1 MQDQLL
7 PSYPSRS
14 CWQTVRQKLYATM
27 VLLTVSAMLLAP
39 HQANGQAAKPI
50 PRHAWSL
57 RPASFRNQQL
67 APGRGTLS
75 GKSAGPVKFSSQQP
89 QALILDGKTN
99 DIRLATFTEQQ
110 PAKRVLP
117 VKSITVETWIYVD
130 RIQPWGSMVSA
141 IQDNGSYERGWM
153 LGIREDMFCFGM
165 ASTSKNKI
173 TYLSNPQPFLPGN
186 WYHVAGT
193 YDGAKM
199 KLFVDGRLRA
209 ESAAQKGDIAYPP
222 TGPLTLGAYRDKDEY
237 YPLQGKMAYAAIFE
251 QALTGPQIL
260 ARFLD
265 QKKPYPGVDPVPSVA
280 KGWPTYGRDIRR
292 SAYTPEQLKLP
303 LVSQWTYQTMRPP
316 APAWPAPAKQDFWHQ
331 KADLPARVTYDR
343 AFHLVSDGQRLI
355 FASSAE
361 DSVTCLD
368 AATAK
373 LRWRFTTEGPVRLAP
388 TIDQQRVYF
397 GSDDGFVYC
406 LDVTDGK
413 QLWKYQAAPTGRR
426 IPGNERIISSWPVR
440 SGVIID
446 RGQARFSAGLFPA
459 QGTYQFA
466 VDAITGA
473 ALARGKLSFSP
484 QGYLQRRGTRLIVA
498 QGRNPTP
505 QRVGSLLPTDKPVL
519 PDQEKILSEYPY
531 ATIFSGAVRFAGGD
545 NRVAALDA
553 EGTTL
558 WSSPVRGKAYS
569 LALANGKLF
578 VSTDQGVI
586 HCFITGTAST
596 RVGEVAERPVEDP
609 AGLFYQTTDERLAYE
624 NQAAEIIAAA
634 SRINANPL
642 DRGYCLVLG
651 AGRGQLAYEL
661 ARKTNM
667 QIIAVAEPGKDAGP
681 TREALRKAGLYGR
694 VVVHQAPLNQLGYA
708 NELFNLICVDRP
720 STDGSIPTPLDETQR
735 LLRPAG
741 GVAVISSQ
749 TPSKVTQRALRA
761 WARPLPAD
769 AIHRFEDEQRR
780 FVLRRTPS
788 KDVGDWTHMYAGSA
802 NTACSQDQLVRGEL
816 QLRWYGRPGPQHMVD
831 RHHRTSPPLVIAGRM
846 FLPGNNR
853 IIGVDAYNGAVLWQK
868 PVDNFRRVGAMR
880 DSGSMVAAADI
891 LYAVANNR
899 CHLLDTATGKEIRQF
914 TTPARSDKQPRHWG
928 YIARVGNDLYG
939 TTTRVG
945 AARRDHSREQI
956 NETYYDFIPI
966 VTSDSIFARHRT
978 EGQLKWQY
986 RPRGAII
993 NPTITISSDRIYFIE
1008 SDNKKTLESKTG
1020 RSTLQQLLSGGSRL
1034 VALDRLR
1041 GTLLWEKASGLKQ
1054 IQHHL
1059 FLGYAQETLVAVG
1072 TRNHLDGTAQQL
1084 WYDIKAF
1091 SAKDGRPLW
1100 TASQNQRQTIG
1111 GSHGEQDHHPAIVQN
1126 IVYVEPFAYHLA
1138 TGTRRANWKM
1148 TRGGHGC
1155 GTISASA
1162 AACFFRAG
1170 NPTMCDLATGKLS
1183 KVTEVTRP
1191 GCWINMIPAGGL
1203 LLIPE
1208 ASSGCTCNFPI
1219 QTSMAFG
1226 PVTTVKPKP

>member
-1 MQDQLL
+1 MQNQVLR
-7 PSYPSRS
+7 SYPTRT
-14 CWQTVRQKLYATM
+14 CWRPVRPSLYAT
-27 VLLTVSAMLLAP
+27 LLLLAVSAILVAP
-39 HQANGQAAKPI
+39 GQTNGQASQPV
-50 PRHAWSL
+50 PRHAWKL
-57 RPASFRNQQL
+57 HPASFRNQVL
-67 APGRGTLS
+67 TPGRGTLS
-75 GKSAGPVKFSSQQP
+75 GKSSGPVKFSSQQP
-89 QALILDGKTN
+89 QALLLDGKTSE
-99 DIRLATFTEQQ
+99 IRVATFTEQQ
-110 PAKRVLP
+110 PARRLLP
-117 VKSITVETWIYVD
+117 VKSITVETWVYVD

-141 IQDNGSYERGWM
+141 IQDNGSFERGWM
-153 LGIREDMFCFGM
+153 LGIREDLFCFGLV
-165 ASTSKNKI
+165 STSTKRI
-173 TYLSNPQPFLPGN
+173 TYLTNPQPFLPGN
-186 WYHVAGT
+186 WYHVTGT

-209 ESAAQKGDIAYPP
+209 ESAAQKGGIAYPP
-222 TGPLTLGAYRDKDEY
+222 TGPFTLGAYRDNDEY
-237 YPLQGKMAYAAIFE
+237 YPLQGKMTYAAIFD
-251 QALTGPQIL
+251 QALTGRQIL
-260 ARFLD
+260 ARFQA

-280 KGWPTYGRDIRR
+280 EGWPTYGRDIHR
-292 SAYTPEQLKLP
+292 SGYTPEQLKLP
-303 LVSQWTYQTMRPP
+303 LASQWTYQTMRPP
-316 APAWPAPAKQDFWHQ
+316 APAWPAPAKQDFWHG
-331 KADLPARVTYDR
+331 KDGLPARVTYDR

-373 LRWRFTTEGPVRLAP
+373 LRWRFTTEAPVRLAP

-406 LDVTDGK
+406 LDVSDGK
-413 QLWKYQAAPTGRR
+413 QLWKYQAAPTDRQ
-426 IPGNERIISSWPVR
+426 IPGNERMISSWPVR

-446 RGQARFSAGLFPA
+446 RGQARFSAGLFPS

-473 ALARGKLSFSP
+473 AQARGKLNFSP
-484 QGYLQRRGTRLIVA
+484 QGYLQRRGTRLMVA
-498 QGRNPTP
+498 QGRNPAP
-505 QRVGSLLPTDKPVL
+505 QRVGSLSPTDKPLL
-519 PDQEKILSEYPY
+519 PDPQQVLAEYPY
-531 ATIFSGAVRFAGGD
+531 GTIFSGSVRYAGGD

-553 EGTTL
+553 AGKTL
-558 WSSPVRGKAYS
+558 WTSPVRGKAYS
-569 LALANGKLF
+569 LALAGGKLF
-578 VSTDQGVI
+578 VSTDEGVI
-586 HCFITGTAST
+586 HCFVPGPLKNEV
-596 RVGEVAERPVEDP
+596 RQVAERAVEDP
-609 AGLFYQTTDERLAYE
+609 AGLFYRTTDERLSYE
-624 NQAAEIIAAA
+624 RQATEILAAA
-634 SRINANPL
+634 TRINGNPL
-642 DRGYCLVLG
+642 DRGYCLILG

-661 ARKTNM
+661 ASRTGL
-667 QIIAVAEPGKDAGP
+667 QVIAVAPPGQDVAA
-681 TREALRKAGLYGR
+681 TRETLRQAGLSGR
-694 VVVHQAPLNQLGYA
+694 VSVHQAPLAQLGYA
-708 NELFNLICVDRP
+708 SELFNLICVDRP
-720 STDGSIPTPLDETQR
+720 ADDGAPPTSLAETHR
-735 LLRPAG
+735 LLRPTG
-741 GVAVISSQ
+741 GVAVINPQ
-749 TPSKVTQRALRA
+749 TAAKLTGKALRE
-761 WARPLPAD
+761 WSRQLPAN
-769 AIHRFEDEQRR
+769 AIHKFEDNQQR

-788 KDVGDWTHMYAGSA
+788 KQVGDWTHMYAGSA
-802 NTACSQDQLVRGEL
+802 NTACSQDQLIRGEL

-853 IIGVDAYNGAVLWQK
+853 IIGVDAYNGTVLWQQTIA
-868 PVDNFRRVGAMR
+868 NFRRVGAMR
-880 DSGSMVAAADI
+880 DSGSMVASADL

-928 YIARVGNDLYG
+928 YIARVGNELYG

-986 RPRGAII
+986 KPRGAII

-1008 SDNKKTLESKTG
+1008 SDNKKTLESKNG
-1020 RSTLQQLLSGGSRL
+1020 RSTLQHLLGGGSRL

-1041 GTLLWEKASGLKQ
+1041 GTLLWEKPSGLKQ

-1138 TGTRRANWKM
+1138 TGARRANWNM
-1148 TRGGHGC
+1148 SRGGHGC

-1170 NPTMCDLATGKLS
+1170 NPTMCDLATGKMS
-1183 KVTEVTRP
+1183 KVTEVSRP

-1226 PVTTVKPKP
+1226 PVTGKPKP